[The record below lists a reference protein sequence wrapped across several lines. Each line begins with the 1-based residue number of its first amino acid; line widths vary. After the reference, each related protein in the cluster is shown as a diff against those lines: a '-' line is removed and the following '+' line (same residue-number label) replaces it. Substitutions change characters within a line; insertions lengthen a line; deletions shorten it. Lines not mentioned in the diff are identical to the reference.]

1 MLTLITALLVTTIG
15 SIYVVVVA
23 GYVGSVERNG
33 GFCMRVYNVLLELPD
48 KERKIIECML
58 VAANFQQAT
67 QLVAGI
73 YGKRASILSIIE
85 KS

>member
-1 MLTLITALLVTTIG
+1 
-15 SIYVVVVA
+15 
-23 GYVGSVERNG
+23 
-33 GFCMRVYNVLLELPD
+33 MRVYNVLLELPD